1 MPSTMKK
8 VKTEYDLST
17 IGRQFEPGPEGD
29 AASSFTDPP
38 RLHISDNITSG
49 KSPARNEEFV
59 LYRNSQGH
67 WFRFVGPATPEL
79 ESQFDV
85 PRENTLHKIIMVC
98 EAADKQSVA
107 VGRLVA
113 VNYRPVQGKTA
124 AELCNLLNR
133 SAEDLRFSI
142 QPLDFPLATVQSMP
156 MISEQ
161 ELFREEEKTRENS
174 DSQPQGHPVKRR
186 LRRIASVLSSCGR
199 ALCSCWR

>member
-1 MPSTMKK
+1 MSTLRKA
-8 VKTEYDLST
+8 KTVYDLST
-17 IGRQFEPGPEGD
+17 IGTRFEPGPEGD
-29 AASSFTDPP
+29 AASSFTDPT
-38 RLHISDNITSG
+38 RLHISDNIDSG

-79 ESQFDV
+79 ETQFDV
-85 PRENTLHKIIMVC
+85 CQENTIHKIAMVC
-98 EAADKQSVA
+98 EAADTESVP

-124 AELCNLLNR
+124 SELCNLLNR

-142 QPLDFPLATVQSMP
+142 QPLDFPLATVQGVTR
-156 MISEQ
+156 EQ
-161 ELFREEEKTRENS
+161 DLPNEEKTQENIVS
-174 DSQPQGHPVKRR
+174 IKKLVKRR
-186 LRRIASVLSSCGR
+186 LRRATSVLSACGR